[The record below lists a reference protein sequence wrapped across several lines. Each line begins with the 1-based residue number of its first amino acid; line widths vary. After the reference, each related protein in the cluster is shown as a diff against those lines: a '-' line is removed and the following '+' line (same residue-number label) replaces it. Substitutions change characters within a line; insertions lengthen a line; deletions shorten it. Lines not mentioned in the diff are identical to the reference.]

1 MKVSKWFFVIMIVSL
16 LKPQI
21 SFGVS
26 EISQEFLKFAKKSE
40 VFDWMV
46 GVRRKIHE
54 NPELG
59 YQEFETSKV
68 IREELD
74 KLGISYKH
82 PIAVTG
88 VVGFIGS
95 GEPPFVAL
103 RADMD
108 ALSMQVLLFFKL
120 NLYFFP
126 ARLISK
132 IVEVD

>member
-1 MKVSKWFFVIMIVSL
+1 
-16 LKPQI
+16 
-21 SFGVS
+21 
-26 EISQEFLKFAKKSE
+26 
-40 VFDWMV
+40 MV

-54 NPELG
+54 NTELG
-59 YQEFETSKV
+59 YQEFETSKF

-74 KLGISYKH
+74 KLGISYNQ

-108 ALSMQVLLFFKL
+108 ALSMQVPFNFKL
-120 NLYFFP
+120 NLC
-126 ARLISK
+126 LIN
-132 IVEVD
+132 EF